1 MLRTASHINWQ
12 VGAAVCRYAEA
23 RLTQVWF
30 SDSKSQTIAGLSHP
44 HFAGIIE
51 TTEYLGGLA
60 DFTGEVGRWA
70 VAAASR
76 RDEAAVRAA
85 LATDHA
91 CLQAWMALQVG
102 GKLAKKEAAIKTNT
116 RKVESLLYDLS
127 VARAGGK
134 KASVAS
140 DGDPDGGD
148 GGEN

>member
-1 MLRTASHINWQ
+1 MHRWQTGTAAHSMP
-12 VGAAVCRYAEA
+12 A

-30 SDSKSQTIAGLSHP
+30 SDPKSQTIVGPSHP
-44 HFAGIIE
+44 HSQIVE

-76 RDEAAVRAA
+76 RDEVAVRAA

-91 CLQAWMALQVG
+91 CLKAWMALQVG
-102 GKLAKKEAAIKTNT
+102 GKLAKKEGAIKTNT

-127 VARAGGK
+127 VVRAGGK

-140 DGDPDGGD
+140 DGDAHGKDGD
-148 GGEN
+148 EK